1 MEKVKGIGGVF
12 IYANDVKALADWYA
26 LHLGLRFECYT
37 PEKCYGL
44 EFCYYDASDLSK
56 RTHTVFS
63 IMASKTVLPAERREF
78 MVNYRV
84 DDLEKFLAQLQ
95 SQGVAIEKREDFD
108 YGLFAWIADPEG
120 NRIELYQ
127 PLIEPTCEGS

>member
-26 LHLGLRFECYT
+26 LHFGLTFQCYT

-44 EFCYYDASDLSK
+44 EFCYYDAGDLSK
-56 RTHTVFS
+56 KTHTVFS

-78 MVNYRV
+78 MINYRV
-84 DDLEKFLAQLQ
+84 DDLEKFLAQLK
-95 SQGVAIEKREDFD
+95 SRGIEIEKREADD
-108 YGLFAWIADPEG
+108 YGLFAWIVDPEG

-127 PLIEPTCEGS
+127 PLIEPTCENS